1 MQFLTKTNKDIVL
14 KYVLAIIFLSTA
26 MFVNGASDHLGVA
39 KDAIQKLDAINSEY
53 WSYKHT
59 RSTDG
64 EVTSSYFDP
73 RRSLN
78 QQWQL
83 LLINGQVPTREAIDE
98 FNALWNV
105 EEELEE
111 SGIEEEGSLS
121 QMIAINSLMLD
132 RIEKE
137 AAYFT
142 FTPILED
149 MAEEITKLRGTIV
162 VNLDN
167 KVVQSLSINNI
178 EPISPA
184 FSITLDRFNMGFEFE
199 TIDQKL
205 VYRKIE
211 MKMEGTAGFVKEISQ
226 QSIEEFSEYYYV
238 GPPA

>member
-1 MQFLTKTNKDIVL
+1 M
-14 KYVLAIIFLSTA
+14 KYILGLLLSMVVMSTSA
-26 MFVNGASDHLGVA
+26 ANDPIAVA
-39 KDAIQKLDAINSEY
+39 NEALRKLDGINSQY

-83 LLINGQVPTREAIDE
+83 LLINGDVPTREAIEE
-98 FNALWNV
+98 FNSLWNV
-105 EEELEE
+105 GEEELSEN
-111 SGIEEEGSLS
+111 GSLS
-121 QMIAINSLMLD
+121 ELIADNSLILD
-132 RIEKE
+132 RIDKE
-137 AAYFT
+137 TAYFT
-142 FTPILED
+142 FTPVLED
-149 MAEEITKLRGTIV
+149 MAEEITKLRGELLVNLKTQV
-162 VNLDN
+162 VNALTI
-167 KVVQSLSINNI
+167 SNI

-184 FSITLDRFNMGFEFE
+184 FSITLDRFNMGFEFD
-199 TIDQKL
+199 TIDEKV

-211 MKMEGTAGFVKEISQ
+211 MNMQGVAGFVKEISQ